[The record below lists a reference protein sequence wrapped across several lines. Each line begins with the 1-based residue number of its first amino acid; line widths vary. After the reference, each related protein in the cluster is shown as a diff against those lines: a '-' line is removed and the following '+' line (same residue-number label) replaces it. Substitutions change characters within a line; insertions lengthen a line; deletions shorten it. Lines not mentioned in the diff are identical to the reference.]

1 MFLDVI
7 DYVNNKKGKISM
19 VKATISNETKREA
32 FAKLGAKKIAGGVCS
47 TNKVVNGLVLEGYE
61 LLASGV
67 CSDVKVKNNELNNIF
82 VFAKQKEVA

>member
-1 MFLDVI
+1 
-7 DYVNNKKGKISM
+7 M

-61 LLASGV
+61 LLASGG